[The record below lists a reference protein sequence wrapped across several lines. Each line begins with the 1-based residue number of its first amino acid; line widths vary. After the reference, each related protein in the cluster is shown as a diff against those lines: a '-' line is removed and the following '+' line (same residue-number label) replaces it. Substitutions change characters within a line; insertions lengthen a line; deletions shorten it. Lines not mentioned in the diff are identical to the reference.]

1 MWVRRG
7 NKSAFLSWTSANPLL
22 EAFGNAKTVRNNN
35 SSRFGKFVE
44 IHFNEKVTPADKWN
58 ISISL
63 LCALLIATPDTSSE
77 RSRGRVR
84 LPLPAGEVQDLRAE
98 PRREKLPHL
107 LQAVCR
113 SVWGA
118 EAEAAPGLSWQ
129 LQGQCVEDTT
139 ICVDVHREAL
149 IINNPGT
156 SAKEG
161 CHVSLLLVLM
171 RSSLQRRESLS
182 QSNSYLFGCDYKVNP
197 GAAESVKVFFPTCP
211 TKQHLTEQQAAPV
224 VALNVFHSVIIG
236 SPKWHPHQ
244 QSQLLDAIHC

>member
-1 MWVRRG
+1 MEAGKILTRELSKVKSQLKPWLCSVWGQRG
-7 NKSAFLSWTSANPLL
+7 NKSAFLCWTSANPLL

-58 ISISL
+58 ISVWL
-63 LCALLIATPDTSSE
+63 LCALLIATPDTSPE

-107 LQAVCR
+107 LQAVRR

-118 EAEAAPGLSWQ
+118 EAEAASGLSWQ
-129 LQGQCVEDTT
+129 LQGQCVEDTAA
-139 ICVDVHREAL
+139 CVDVHREAL

-156 SAKEG
+156 SAHE
-161 CHVSLLLVLM
+161 VSHELT
-171 RSSLQRRESLS
+171 
-182 QSNSYLFGCDYKVNP
+182 F
-197 GAAESVKVFFPTCP
+197 SVDEELPPEKRKSFTVQF
-211 TKQHLTEQQAAPV
+211 LPV
-224 VALNVFHSVIIG
+224 WMWF
-236 SPKWHPHQ
+236 
-244 QSQLLDAIHC
+244 